1 LTQPYCVRCDSEDCR
16 CGSATDLGFPSLG
29 DGSVALKGLPLITTE
44 DVANELV
51 VTRRIAWT
59 AADLMTT
66 DFPEPRWAIEGL
78 IPEGLTVFAGAPK
91 LGKSWLALGLS
102 IAVASGGRAL
112 GKIPVDR
119 GPVLHLALEDSARR
133 LKGRLGALLNGNGPP
148 RDLQFFTT
156 WERLDRGGAAE
167 METWLERHPDTR
179 LVVVDVYTSIRPPAK
194 SSSDSYVSDYQGAS
208 ELQRV
213 AMVHGV
219 AIVLLYHTRKAE
231 ASDFVETIQGTL
243 GTAAAAD
250 TLMVARRGGGKADA
264 TLSITGRD
272 VNEQNLALRFDSEVG
287 TWTLIGDAAEF
298 ALGETRRTIL
308 EVVKEHGSLTPKEAS
323 GLIEVDYNLA
333 KVTMWRMAND
343 GQLVAVKGRYT
354 LKNPVTSVTL
364 LPDEQGISDRVTPV
378 TPPLGG
384 GS

>member
-1 LTQPYCVRCDSEDCR
+1 MTYCPRCDSEYCV
-16 CGSATDLGFPSLG
+16 CHSA
-29 DGSVALKGLPLITTE
+29 GSVALKGLPSLTTE
-44 DVANELV
+44 IAADELRL
-51 VTRRIAWT
+51 TRRTAWT
-59 AADLMTT
+59 ANDLMTT

-250 TLMVARRGGGKADA
+250 TLMVARRGRGKADA
-264 TLSITGRD
+264 TLQITGRD
-272 VNEQNLALRFDSEVG
+272 VNEQNLALRFDSDVG

>member
-1 LTQPYCVRCDSEDCR
+1 
-16 CGSATDLGFPSLG
+16 
-29 DGSVALKGLPLITTE
+29 
-44 DVANELV
+44 
-51 VTRRIAWT
+51 
-59 AADLMTT
+59 
-66 DFPEPRWAIEGL
+66 
-78 IPEGLTVFAGAPK
+78 
-91 LGKSWLALGLS
+91 
-102 IAVASGGRAL
+102 
-112 GKIPVDR
+112 
-119 GPVLHLALEDSARR
+119 
-133 LKGRLGALLNGNGPP
+133 
-148 RDLQFFTT
+148 
-156 WERLDRGGAAE
+156 
-167 METWLERHPDTR
+167 
-179 LVVVDVYTSIRPPAK
+179 
-194 SSSDSYVSDYQGAS
+194 
-208 ELQRV
+208 
-213 AMVHGV
+213 MVHGV

-250 TLMVARRGGGKADA
+250 TLMVARRGRGKADA